1 MIRTDRRTQKTM
13 ELLKKIFLDLLKEKP
28 VQAISVTELCRM
40 ADINRSTFY
49 LHYCDIYALLEDI
62 ESDCLEEFDI
72 FMGTVTDTLL
82 APEQVTRK
90 ILEYIYAQ
98 KEFIH
103 LFILKGSTYGFWQK
117 INLRILSLFKEKTL
131 QNYQLPQYMSET
143 EFEDMLLF
151 YASGFYAIYKKW
163 LYNNCEED
171 MDVIAKKTALFSK
184 TCFDCL
190 LIKK

>member
-1 MIRTDRRTQKTM
+1 MIKTDRRTQKTM
-13 ELLKKIFLDLLKEKP
+13 NILKEIFVDLLKEKP
-28 VQAISVTELCRM
+28 VQSISVTELCRL

-62 ESDCLEEFDI
+62 ENDCLEEFDLFVGMI
-72 FMGTVTDTLL
+72 THASLP
-82 APEQVTRK
+82 PEQAIRR
-90 ILEYIYAQ
+90 ILEYIYTQ
-98 KEFIH
+98 KEFIR
-103 LFILKGSTYGFWQK
+103 LFILKDSTYDFWQK
-117 INLRILSLFKEKTL
+117 INLRILSLFKVKIL
-131 QNYQLPQYMSET
+131 QLYQLPQCMSET